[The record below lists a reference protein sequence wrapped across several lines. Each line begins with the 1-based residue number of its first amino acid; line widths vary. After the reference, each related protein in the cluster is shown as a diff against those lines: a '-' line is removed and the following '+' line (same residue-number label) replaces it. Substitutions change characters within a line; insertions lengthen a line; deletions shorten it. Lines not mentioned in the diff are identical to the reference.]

1 MKCTDCGFENP
12 SGVLYCGMCGTRLAR
27 NCPACGK
34 PNPLFF
40 RFCGQCGVRFPE
52 NDTAAELDVL
62 PSPRTLPVEPPPQPL
77 PLGGERRI
85 ATILI
90 ADVQGS
96 TQLFERLGSETW
108 VELMNHVFQ
117 LMEAQIYRFGG
128 EVDQF
133 RGDGLVAFFG
143 ATVAHEDDPE
153 RAILSGMAIQ
163 DAIKHYADE
172 VRARYGVELRVRI
185 GINTG
190 EIIVTSVGDSQ
201 RHSEDTA
208 MGAGIALA
216 ARMETLAEPG
226 TVLVSEHTYR
236 FVAQRFHWLDLGTV
250 QVKGISQPVAVYRP
264 LSLVG
269 EAQPYELTN
278 PLIGREA
285 QVRALKSCIEQLR
298 SGMGGVVLVIGER
311 GMGKSLLIS
320 EVRHQMAREEAILAQ
335 TRKRRGETESA
346 PPTGEAVQTLRGI
359 CRSYDQS
366 QPYAMWLD
374 VLRNWLGI
382 TRDEARETT
391 VARLRTQ
398 LQALWGDGYGQ
409 VYPYLA
415 ALLGL
420 PLEEDYQE
428 RIRHLDS
435 ESLRQQYFDA
445 LYRWVERLSQSA
457 PTLIAFTDIH
467 WADSTSLALLRHC
480 LPLCETRPILWLMVM
495 RPDRTTPAWQL
506 RYLIE
511 TEYPHRLTTLE
522 LTPLDHDQCQQLIET
537 MLGPDV
543 LPPGLMELII
553 DKAEG
558 NPYYVQELLRALIAE
573 GSLVQE
579 AVTGE
584 HGEVLTLRWRVTR
597 PVTSLDL
604 PDTLQSLLRA
614 RMDQLA
620 PAEKVCLQMAA
631 VIGHVFWLKP
641 LQALAGD
648 LPTLTQHLTT
658 LLRLQFIRE
667 RGRNPE
673 LGVEYVFKSSLLRD
687 VAYESLLKSQRVQY
701 HLKVAEFLES
711 LLQAKE
717 WTPNYAL
724 LAHHYAG
731 AGNMGKE
738 LYYTLEAAKQ
748 ALSVYANHEAVN
760 YYTYALQLLARM
772 EACTE
777 DSDYCR
783 TLKRQRFEVL
793 DGRREAHRL
802 AGNLEAMR
810 ADAVAMLPL
819 ARELGEPRYIIDALL
834 QQPGVG
840 DFLNRAETEA
850 GIPLA
855 QEALA
860 LAQALG
866 DRHREMRALIAIV
879 NQRLLLNDPN
889 WSYYGEQALQLARE
903 LGDERYEARLLIG
916 MGRIYTVSDQPDK
929 AIEYLEAATA
939 LAIRQAPDDRV
950 TQIQLLDLIG
960 LQYERSGDYYTLLVQ
975 YQQERLLFS
984 REIGHRPFERSALIG
999 CGRVLGGYLGDIE
1012 TALVY
1017 LDLAREIMPGT
1028 IEEITPLMFSLF
1040 FHTLAGR
1047 YARAWEMLERIQS
1060 LGEPLQD
1067 SGRASL
1073 RLTTATLH
1081 IAIGERAAYANA
1093 LELAEQTCELASSPL
1108 LSRQYTMA
1116 AACKAA
1122 QALLGLAQWAENADQ
1137 RRETLQRALTYST
1150 HAMEIYTRFGFSQ
1163 FVQCLSEELL
1173 YTHSRV
1179 LSAHGREEETLMYL
1193 QRAYTEMMRKH
1204 DLIPEDTPYRR
1215 TFLENIPLHQ
1225 ELLVAYTLRGVGG
1238 EMAVDGQAG
1247 RDAGATA

>member
-1 MKCTDCGFENP
+1 MKCGECGFENP
-12 SGVLYCGMCGTRLAR
+12 TGVLYCGMCGARLAR
-27 NCPACGK
+27 TCPACGK
-34 PNPLFF
+34 PNPLTF
-40 RFCGQCGVRFPE
+40 RFCGYCGVRMLDNGPLPE
-52 NDTAAELDVL
+52 LERPTLASPPADAAA
-62 PSPRTLPVEPPPQPL
+62 PSL

-90 ADVQGS
+90 ADVKSS

-108 VELMNHVFQ
+108 VELMNHIFQ
-117 LMEAQIYRFGG
+117 IMEEEIYRFGG
-128 EVDQF
+128 EVNQF

-153 RAILSGMAIQ
+153 RAILSALAIQ
-163 DAIKHYADE
+163 DAIKRYARD
-172 VRARYGVELRVRI
+172 VQARYGVELSIRI

-190 EIIVTSVGDSQ
+190 EIIVTSVGDSE
-201 RHSEDTA
+201 RYREDTA

-236 FVAQRFHWLDLGTV
+236 LVEQRFHWMALGEV
-250 QVKGISQPVAVYRP
+250 MVKGVSHPVSVYRP
-264 LSLVG
+264 LALAG
-269 EAQPYELTN
+269 EAQTYELTN
-278 PLIGREA
+278 PLIGRDAEIS
-285 QVRALKSCIEQLR
+285 ALKACIERLR
-298 SGMGGVVLVIGER
+298 AGMGGVVLVVGER

-320 EVRHQMAREEAILAQ
+320 EVRHQLAREEAILAQ
-335 TRKRRGETESA
+335 TRKRSGETISE
-346 PPTGEAVQTLRGI
+346 TGGTVQTLRGV

-382 TRDEARETT
+382 TRDEARETMQ
-391 VARLRTQ
+391 ARLRAQT
-398 LQALWGDGYGQ
+398 QALWGERYIHY
-409 VYPYLA
+409 YPYLA
-415 ALLGL
+415 AFLEL
-420 PLEEDYQE
+420 PLEEEFQE

-435 ESLRQQYFDA
+435 ESLRQQYFDV
-445 LYRWVERLSQSA
+445 LYHWLERISQTT
-457 PTLIAFTDIH
+457 PTLLAFTDIH

-480 LPLCETRPILWLMVM
+480 LPLCETRPLLWLLVM
-495 RPDRTTPAWQL
+495 RPDRTSPAWQL

-511 TEYPHRLTTLE
+511 TEYPHRLTALE
-522 LTPLDHDQCQQLIET
+522 LLPLTHDQCQALIEH
-537 MLGPDV
+537 MVGVDV
-543 LPPGLMELII
+543 LPPSLMELII
-553 DKAEG
+553 EKSEG
-558 NPYYVQELLRALIAE
+558 NPYYVQELLRALIAQ
-573 GSLVQE
+573 GVLVQE

-584 HGEVLTLRWRVTR
+584 HGEVLSLRWRVTR
-597 PVTSLDL
+597 TVTSLDL

-648 LPTLTQHLTT
+648 TPALTQHLTS
-658 LLRLQFIRE
+658 LMRMQFIRE

-673 LGVEYVFKSSLLRD
+673 LGVEYIFKSSLLRD
-687 VAYESLLKSQRVQY
+687 VAYESLLKAQRVLY
-701 HLKVAEFLES
+701 HRKIAEFLES
-711 LLQAKE
+711 LLEAKA
-717 WTPNYAL
+717 WTANYAL

-731 AGNMGKE
+731 AGDMEKE
-738 LYYTLEAAKQ
+738 LHYTLKAAEQ
-748 ALSVYANHEAVN
+748 ALSVYANNEAVD
-760 YYTYALQLLARM
+760 YYTYALALLDRM
-772 EACTE
+772 EACTD
-777 DSDYCR
+777 DSTYCQKLR
-783 TLKRQRFEVL
+783 RQRFAVL

-810 ADAVAMLPL
+810 ADALALLPL
-819 ARELGEPRYIIDALL
+819 ARQLNDPTCIIDALL

-840 DFLNRAETEA
+840 DFMNRAEVEA

-860 LAQALG
+860 LAQSLG

-879 NQRLLLNDPN
+879 NQRLMLNDPT
-889 WSYYGEQALQLARE
+889 WSEYGERALQLARE

-916 MGRIYTVSDQPDK
+916 MGRIYSVSDQPEK

-939 LAIRQAPDDRV
+939 LAIQQAPDDRV

-960 LQYERSGDYYTLLVQ
+960 LQYERSGDYYTLFVQ
-975 YQQERLLFS
+975 YQQERLILS

-1012 TALVY
+1012 TALAY
-1017 LDLAREIMPGT
+1017 LDLAREIMTGT
-1028 IEEITPLMFSLF
+1028 LEEIAPLMFSMFL
-1040 FHTLAGR
+1040 HTLAGR
-1047 YARAWEMLERIQS
+1047 YARAWEMMERIQS

-1067 SGRASL
+1067 SARASL
-1073 RLTTATLH
+1073 RLTMATLH
-1081 IAIGERAAYANA
+1081 IALEERESLVRAVD
-1093 LELAEQTCELASSPL
+1093 LAEQTCELASSPL

-1122 QALLGLAQWAENADQ
+1122 QALLELAQWIGDAGQ
-1137 RRETLQRALTYST
+1137 RRDALQRALTYSQT
-1150 HAMEIYTRFGFSQ
+1150 ALDIYQHFGFSQ
-1163 FVQCLSEELL
+1163 FVQCLSEEIL

-1179 LSAHGREEETLMYL
+1179 LVAHERNEEALTYL
-1193 QRAYTEMMRKH
+1193 QQAYAEMMRKH
-1204 DLIPEDTPYRR
+1204 DLIPEDTGYRR

-1225 ELLVAYTLRGVGG
+1225 DLLVAYTLR
-1238 EMAVDGQAG
+1238 MA
-1247 RDAGATA
+1247 